1 MSIQRLEIEGFRSLQ
16 SASWKPGPLNV
27 LIGVNGSG
35 KSNLL
40 RALQLL
46 KSAADGRLSE
56 SVRASG
62 GMSPLLW
69 DGQVN
74 AIKFNLD
81 LESENNIELTYELV
95 MERLGQS
102 GAFRIGQESVYETDT
117 NKKYLERTTTRA
129 VTFSLHK
136 GKRNRVALKIPLEEM
151 AEDEALLAKLP
162 SSDGTGTP
170 FISKLRRELAD
181 YRIYHDVRVDG
192 DSEMRRAA
200 VSRRDLRVDPDG
212 SNLISALHTL
222 YTTDRYFKEELNTA
236 MKAAFGDE
244 FEELVFP
251 PAEDGRIQLRLRWRS
266 LRREQS
272 ASDLSDGTLRFLF
285 LLTVLAGSAGSDP
298 PSLIAIDEPETGLH
312 PSMLPLIAE
321 YATEAAR
328 HTQVIFTTHSPQFL
342 NGFKGRAD
350 ITTIVESIEG
360 KSRLRRLPEAELSR
374 WLEHYQLGDLM
385 LSGELESIE

>member
-16 SASWKPGPLNV
+16 SVTWEPDSLNV

-62 GMSPLLW
+62 GMAPLLW
-69 DGQVN
+69 DGRTD
-74 AIKFNLD
+74 AIKFNLQ
-81 LESENNIELTYELV
+81 LTPPAVVYELV
-95 MERLGQS
+95 VKRLGQS
-102 GAFRIGQESVYETDT
+102 GAFYIESEFLTADGDSAR
-117 NKKYLERTTTRA
+117 KALERTRTQATVLNA
-129 VTFSLHK
+129 QQVK
-136 GKRNRVALKIPLEEM
+136 LELNAE
-151 AEDEALLAKLP
+151 AFDEDEPLIAFRPVSELNQ
-162 SSDGTGTP
+162 P
-170 FISKLRRELAD
+170 FSRLQRAIAN
-181 YRIYHDVRVDG
+181 YYIYHDVRIDS
-192 DSEMRRAA
+192 DSEMRRAT

-212 SNLISALHTL
+212 SNLVSVLHTL
-222 YTTDRYFKEELNTA
+222 YTSDRHFKDEINTA

-272 ASDLSDGTLRFLF
+272 ASDLSDGTLRFLL

-312 PSMLPLIAE
+312 PSMLPLVAE
-321 YATEAAR
+321 YATDAAR

>member
-16 SASWKPGPLNV
+16 SVTWEPGPLNV

-46 KSAADGRLSE
+46 KSAADGKLSE
-56 SVRASG
+56 SVRAAG
-62 GMSPLLW
+62 GMVPLLW

-74 AIKFNLD
+74 AIKFSLQ
-81 LESENNIELTYELV
+81 LTSPAATYELV
-95 MERLGQS
+95 ANRLGQS
-102 GAFRIGQESVYETDT
+102 GAFYIESEFLIANGDPAQKV
-117 NKKYLERTTTRA
+117 LERTRTRA
-129 VTFSLHK
+129 AVLNAQQVK
-136 GKRNRVALKIPLEEM
+136 LELNAE
-151 AEDEALLAKLP
+151 AFDEDEPLIAFRPVSELNQ
-162 SSDGTGTP
+162 P
-170 FISKLRRELAD
+170 FSRLQRAIANF
-181 YRIYHDVRVDG
+181 YIYHDVRVDS
-192 DSEMRRAA
+192 DSEMRRAT

-212 SNLISALHTL
+212 SNLISVLHTL
-222 YTTDRYFKEELNTA
+222 YTNDRYFKDELNAA

-321 YATEAAR
+321 YATDAAR
-328 HTQVIFTTHSPQFL
+328 YTQVIFTTHSPQFL

-374 WLEHYQLGDLM
+374 WLEHFQLGDLM